1 MKTNSD
7 FIFWACGPGR
17 ICAAALVAVTLVAG
31 REALAD
37 DAPVSP
43 PTPAASDETS
53 PPPEADRDPRLVL
66 HERVMVVGTAEAAT
80 ELPGAAQ
87 ILSGEPLRQRQ
98 MGFDDINRILRPIPG
113 LNIQDEEG
121 FGHRPNIG
129 MRGSGTDRSSK
140 ITLME
145 DGVLIAPAPYS
156 APAAYYFPFSGRMEA
171 IEVRKGSS
179 QIKYGP
185 NTVGGALNLVSTS
198 VPHAFRLRA
207 KVEGGQHGSGKLY
220 AHAGDGIGRFGW
232 LVETYQGMSSGFK
245 DLDGGGDTGFRLQD
259 YHGKLRFSSSAGAR
273 VYQLVELKLGATDE
287 DSDETYLGLTEDD
300 FRATPR
306 RRYAASQ
313 LDVFEAAHR
322 QVQLRHFAAL
332 SEHLDLTTT
341 AWHNGFERRWYKLE
355 SVLGQ
360 SLANV
365 LERAAEL
372 CVVRSSFA

>member
-1 MKTNSD
+1 M
-7 FIFWACGPGR
+7 
-17 ICAAALVAVTLVAG
+17 VAG
-31 REALAD
+31 MAIALMVGGDVEAGDDQDRPTTAAQPAD
-37 DAPVSP
+37 E
-43 PTPAASDETS
+43 ASG
-53 PPPEADRDPRLVL
+53 PPPEEDRDPRVVL

-87 ILSGEPLRQRQ
+87 ILSGEPLRRRQ
-98 MGFDDINRILRPIPG
+98 LGFDDINRILRPIPG

-198 VPHAFRLRA
+198 VPSAFRLRA
-207 KVEGGQHGSGKLY
+207 KIEGGQHGNGKLY

-232 LVETYQGMSSGFK
+232 LVETYQGMSNGFK

-259 YHGKLRFSSSAGAR
+259 YHGKLRFGSSAGAR

-300 FRATPR
+300 FRTTPL
-306 RRYAASQ
+306 RRYVASQ
-313 LDVFEAAHR
+313 LDVFEA
-322 QVQLRHFAAL
+322 
-332 SEHLDLTTT
+332 
-341 AWHNGFERRWYKLE
+341 
-355 SVLGQ
+355 
-360 SLANV
+360 
-365 LERAAEL
+365 
-372 CVVRSSFA
+372 